1 MLLSPE
7 NTKLGACPLELLKL
21 LLLLELELELDDARK
36 SIQGTATCLPPLE
49 DRLLPEELPLGLV
62 LPPAA
67 LDEPKLLE
75 DPDVPDELPAPEELP
90 LGLVLLPELLPP
102 ELLELNDS
110 TAKSMRPEV
119 GLIIV
124 SLTVP
129 SDSPEEPVTVAPI
142 NWLPR
147 IS

>member
-1 MLLSPE
+1 M
-7 NTKLGACPLELLKL
+7 
-21 LLLLELELELDDARK
+21 
-36 SIQGTATCLPPLE
+36 PPVE
-49 DRLLPEELPLGLV
+49 DKLLPEELPLGLV

-90 LGLVLLPELLPP
+90 LGLVLLPELL
-102 ELLELNDS
+102 ELNDS

-119 GLIIV
+119 GFMIV